1 MHSTPT
7 PWIEQWKRI
16 QSADWPIEIHIEIS
30 SFGRIKSFKTNSLG
44 KIIRGSS
51 IQNYNSLN
59 IRYQGSSINRY
70 VHKLVAELFLPNQD
84 AHAIY
89 VIHRDFNKQNNRV
102 ENLAWVTRDMLTAH
116 NANNPAILMK
126 KRPARTKNYKLNVAK
141 VLLIKQMLQ
150 TGKNR
155 IKMIAKQFGVT
166 STQVNRIKNGANW
179 KQVQLK

>member
-7 PWIEQWKRI
+7 LWIEQWKRI
-16 QSADWPIEIHIEIS
+16 QSADWPAEIHIEIS

-44 KIIRGSS
+44 KIIRGSN

-59 IRYQGSSINRY
+59 IRYQGCSINRY
-70 VHKLVAELFLPNQD
+70 VHKLVAEHFLPNQD
-84 AHAIY
+84 AQAIY
-89 VIHRDFNKQNNRV
+89 VIHRDFDKKNNRV

-116 NANNPAILMK
+116 NAHNPSILMK
-126 KRPARTKNYKLNVAK
+126 KRPTRTKNYKLNVAK
-141 VLLIKQMLQ
+141 VMLIKQMLQ